1 MKTFILLA
9 ASLCA
14 ALLTPAQAGGS
25 ETPLQKLPYT
35 PSLDPAA
42 MDRSVDPCEDLYQF
56 SCGGWMQANP
66 IPADQSR
73 WSVYAKLANE
83 NQRYLWGVLQGL
95 AEKGGNPLG
104 DYFAACMDE
113 GGIEAAGLQ
122 PLRALLARIDALPGK
137 RQLPALLAELHR
149 ATGRNGL
156 LFGYG
161 SGQDLDEPE
170 RVIGFVAPGGLSLPD
185 RNDYLDQ
192 DDKSRKIRAAYLA
205 HLEKTFGLL
214 GEADP
219 AASAALVL
227 RVETALAAHRLT
239 RVQLRNPYLTKH
251 PMSAAALQ
259 RLTPGFDWKAYRT
272 QLGGAEPARLNVN
285 EPRYLRAL
293 QGWLARAPLA
303 EVKTFLRWHTAAA
316 LAPYLT
322 RDWRQAHFEFFE
334 KTLNGQPEPK
344 ARWKQCVQLVDA
356 QLGEM
361 LGQEYVARNFSPELK
376 QRVLTMSRQIE
387 VAMAERIKTRA
398 WMDEATKRKALV
410 KLHAIVNKVGYP
422 ERWRDY
428 SGYRVARGDFAGNV
442 MRGVGFEGARDLGK
456 IGQPLDR
463 GEWGMT
469 PQTVNAYYNPQ
480 MNDINFPAGVLQPP
494 LYDGKLDDAPN
505 YGNTG
510 ATIGHELTHAFDDE
524 GRQFDAQG
532 RLKNWWER
540 QQELRFR
547 KQAQCVST
555 QYSGYPVVDDIKING
570 QLTLGEDLADL
581 GGTILAWIAW
591 KAQVAEKTLENRDG
605 LSPEQRFFVGFAQWD
620 CSAQRPEAARQK
632 ARTDPHSPGRWRING
647 VAVNMK
653 EFETAFQCKP
663 GSAMTRPDAER
674 CSIW

>member
-56 SCGGWMQANP
+56 SCGGWMQSNP

-122 PLRALLARIDALPGK
+122 PLARAAGAHRRAAGQAPAAGAAGRAAPRHRTQRAAVRLRLGPGPGRARA
-137 RQLPALLAELHR
+137 RHR
-149 ATGRNGL
+149 LR
-156 LFGYG
+156 
-161 SGQDLDEPE
+161 
-170 RVIGFVAPGGLSLPD
+170 APGGLSLPD

-442 MRGVGFEGARDLGK
+442 MRGVAFEGARDLGK
-456 IGQPLDR
+456 IGRPLDR

-510 ATIGHELTHAFDDE
+510 GTIGHELTHAFDDE

-532 RLKNWWER
+532 RLKNWWQR

-591 KAQVAEKTLENRDG
+591 KAQVADKTLENRDG